1 MSVSPADAAPAARAA
16 GGPRVVLVGPM
27 GSGKSTVGALL
38 AERLGVP
45 YRDTDADIVAA
56 EGRAIADLF
65 VDEGEPYFRERERAA
80 VRDAVAAHT
89 GVLSLGGGAILDE
102 GTRAL
107 LRGLPVVYLS
117 MDVEEAVR
125 RVGLNTA
132 RPLLA
137 VNPRKQWRELMEAR
151 RHLYEEVARAV
162 VATDDRTPEEVAEA
176 VLDALELKTA
186 TPGGR
191 PPGPRPED
199 AMTSKVTRIHVD
211 GTAGTEPY
219 EVLVGRQLLGE
230 LGGLIGGAVKRV
242 AVIHPEALA
251 ETGDALRQD
260 LADQGYEAVAVQV
273 PNAEEA
279 KTAEVAAY
287 CWKALGQSGFTR
299 TDVIVGVGGGATTDL
314 AGFVAA
320 SWLRGVRWIAVPTTV
335 LGMVDAAVGGKT
347 GINTAE
353 GKNLVGAFHP
363 PAGVLCDLAA
373 LDSLPVH
380 DYVSGLAEI
389 IKAGFIADPAILDL
403 IEADPEAA
411 RTPAGPHTAELI
423 ERSIRVK
430 AEVVSGD
437 LKESGRREILNYG
450 HTLAHAIEKNERY
463 KWRHGAAVAV
473 GMHFAAELGR
483 LAGRL
488 DDATADRHRTVLESV
503 GLPLS
508 YRYDQWPKLLE
519 TMKVDKKSRGDL
531 LRFIVLD
538 GLAKPTVLEGPDPA
552 VLLAAYGE
560 VAD

>member
-1 MSVSPADAAPAARAA
+1 MSAPQ
-16 GGPRVVLVGPM
+16 VVLVGPM
-27 GSGKSTVGALL
+27 GVGKSTVGQLL
-38 AERLGVP
+38 AERLGVG
-45 YRDTDADIVAA
+45 YRDTDDDIVAEQGRSIA
-56 EGRAIADLF
+56 EIF
-65 VDEGEPYFRERERAA
+65 VDEGEPAFRALEKQAVHRALA
-80 VRDAVAAHT
+80 EHD
-89 GVLSLGGGAILDE
+89 GVLALGGGAILDAD
-102 GTRAL
+102 TRAL
-107 LRGLPVVYLS
+107 VAGQRVVYLS
-117 MDVEEAVR
+117 MDVEEAVKR
-125 RVGLNTA
+125 TGLNAA

-151 RHLYEEVARAV
+151 RHLYEEVATAV
-162 VATDDRTPEEVAEA
+162 VATDGRTAEEVTQE
-176 VLDALELKTA
+176 VLNALELTEIS
-186 TPGGR
+186 GGQ
-191 PPGPRPED
+191 PPGPRQED
-199 AMTSKVTRIHVD
+199 VMAAPLTRIQVG
-211 GTAGTEPY
+211 GTAGSEPY

-230 LGGLIGGAVKRV
+230 LGGLVGDKAKRV

-251 ETGDALRQD
+251 ETGEALRAD
-260 LADQGYEAVAVQV
+260 LAEQGYEAVAIQV

-299 TDVIVGVGGGATTDL
+299 TDVVVGVGGGATTDL

-320 SWLRGVRWIAVPTTV
+320 TWLRGVRWIAIPTTV
-335 LGMVDAAVGGKT
+335 LAMVDAAVGGKT

-363 PAGVLCDLAA
+363 PVGVLCDLAA
-373 LDSLPVH
+373 LDSLPVN

-389 IKAGFIADPAILDL
+389 IKAGFIADPTILEL
-403 IEADPEAA
+403 IEADPQAA

-430 AEVVSGD
+430 AEVVSSD
-437 LKESGRREILNYG
+437 LKESGLREILNYG
-450 HTLAHAIEKNERY
+450 HTLGHAIEKNERY

-488 DDATADRHRTVLESV
+488 DDATADRHRTILESV
-503 GLPLS
+503 GLPLH
-508 YRYDQWPKLLE
+508 YRYDQWPKLLQN
-519 TMKVDKKSRGDL
+519 MKVDKKSRGDL

-552 VLLAAYGE
+552 MLLAAYGE
-560 VAD
+560 VGQ